1 MATHSSVLAWR
12 IPGTGDP
19 GGLPSME
26 SHRVGHVNRSSV
38 ENAFRHPKIIVLLLT
53 GVEDG
58 QTVRMPVGK
67 REIFITFRVGALFAR
82 PLLGLCS
89 RGEGAAQASYG

>member
-1 MATHSSVLAWR
+1 MTLYLLPYWVTVLFLVNR
-12 IPGTGDP
+12 KQ
-19 GGLPSME
+19 E
-26 SHRVGHVNRSSV
+26 RVSGWVVNRSSV